1 MNDTYLASY
10 YINHEKNFIKS
21 HNLRMKKKRAKTA
34 FMRHNPKKEP
44 LLMHHFQKDYITLNV
59 KKAMI
64 LCICNKKGRIQKE
77 VKRKSRE
84 GKTVLDLDLDPDL
97 RNFLEIAIEEDEE
110 LGNRC

>member
-1 MNDTYLASY
+1 MY
-10 YINHEKNFIKS
+10 
-21 HNLRMKKKRAKTA
+21 
-34 FMRHNPKKEP
+34 
-44 LLMHHFQKDYITLNV
+44 HFQKKYITLNV
-59 KKAMI
+59 KKALI
-64 LCICNKKGRIQKE
+64 ICVCNKKGSIQKE